1 MISGEVVMGGTY
13 FVDGLLGVISGS
25 NIADSLALKLGK
37 SSHENVVFS
46 P

>member
-1 MISGEVVMGGTY
+1 VLMG
-13 FVDGLLGVISGS
+13 FFGS